1 MNKIKVN
8 ENCIGCGAC
17 TAIAKDFFELNE
29 EGYAKPIK
37 EQVEEITE
45 DAKEAEQGCPVSA
58 IEISEGITQTTNEIK
73 EAA

>member
-1 MNKIKVN
+1 MKNIKVN

-17 TAIAKDFFELNE
+17 TAIAPDYFEFNE

-37 EQVEEITE
+37 AQVEVITD

-58 IEISEGITQTTNEIK
+58 IEIED
-73 EAA
+73 